1 MMHYLLIVINGLNGC
16 YLKEC
21 ARKRNMMSNQFQLL
35 KEQRFR
41 PFFFTQFLGAF
52 NDNVF
57 KTALITLVA
66 FHAASLSSI
75 DGGTLATL
83 LPGIFILPFFLFS
96 ATAGQIADKY
106 EKSQIIRL
114 VKIFEIGL
122 MAFASAGFFLHNI
135 WLLGAALFMMGMHS
149 TLFGPVKYSYLPQ
162 HLKENELIGG
172 NGMVE
177 MGSFLAILLGQ
188 VLGAWLATVTN
199 HEIFTSITILAIAAL
214 GYSTSRGVPK
224 SPAADSTLN
233 INWNPITETI
243 RNIKLIWG
251 QQQIWLAI
259 IAISWFWFYG
269 ATLLAQF
276 PNLAKAVLHGDESV
290 FILLLS
296 VFSIGIGLGS
306 LLCEKLSKG
315 RVELG
320 LVVLGAIGL
329 SIFGADLYYSAT
341 HLPSNKVLFDTA
353 TFIGKN
359 YDTQGNLIWMNW
371 RLLGDIGLIGLFGG
385 FYIVPLY
392 VLIQTRSQAGF
403 QSRVIAANNI
413 VNALF
418 MVISA
423 GFSVLIFSKGYSI
436 PQLFLA
442 TALLN
447 IVVTVYLCIR
457 QPEYWRTYVAWMKQ
471 II

>member
-1 MMHYLLIVINGLNGC
+1 
-16 YLKEC
+16 
-21 ARKRNMMSNQFQLL
+21 MSNQFNLL

-66 FHAASLSSI
+66 FHASTLTKLDGHLLS
-75 DGGTLATL
+75 TL

-106 EKSQIIRL
+106 EKSKLIRI
-114 VKIFEIGL
+114 VKVFEIVIML
-122 MAFASAGFFLHNI
+122 LASAGFFLEQLP
-135 WLLGAALFMMGMHS
+135 LLALALFMMGMHS
-149 TLFGPVKYSYLPQ
+149 TLFGPVKYAYLPQ

-177 MGSFLAILLGQ
+177 MGSFVAILLGQ
-188 VLGAWLATVTN
+188 VLGAWLGSQEQHAVS
-199 HEIFTSITILAIAAL
+199 TSIAILLIAVM
-214 GYSTSRGVPK
+214 GYQVSRGIPNTP
-224 SPAADSTLN
+224 SPAPDLK

-243 RNIKLIWG
+243 NNVRLIWP
-251 QQQIWLAI
+251 QQSVWVAI
-259 IAISWFWFYG
+259 VAISWFWFYG

-276 PNLAKAVLHGDESV
+276 PSYAQQTLHGNEQV

-315 RVELG
+315 KVELG
-320 LVVLGAIGL
+320 LVM
-329 SIFGADLYYSAT
+329 FGASGMTGFGIDFWEASPDANVMTEMQTVSQFLLTLS
-341 HLPSNKVLFDTA
+341 H
-353 TFIGKN
+353 
-359 YDTQGNLIWMNW
+359 W
-371 RLLGDIGLIGLFGG
+371 RILGDIGLIGLFGG

-392 VLIQTRSQAGF
+392 VLIQTRVDKAV

-413 VNALF
+413 MNALF

-423 GFSVLIFSKGYSI
+423 GFSMGVFNMGFSI
-436 PQLFLA
+436 PDLFLI

-447 IVVTVYLCIR
+447 ALVAVYLCWRQKEYFTAFLRWIR
-457 QPEYWRTYVAWMKQ
+457 
-471 II
+471 IH

>member
-1 MMHYLLIVINGLNGC
+1 
-16 YLKEC
+16 
-21 ARKRNMMSNQFQLL
+21 MSNQFSLM

-66 FHAASLSSI
+66 FHAVSLAVSNSAL
-75 DGGTLATL
+75 LATL
-83 LPGIFILPFFLFS
+83 LPGVFILPFFLFS
-96 ATAGQIADKY
+96 ATAGQLADKY

-114 VKIFEIGL
+114 VKVFEIGIML
-122 MAFASAGFFLHNI
+122 FASAGFFLHNI

-149 TLFGPVKYSYLPQ
+149 TLFGPVKYAYLPQ
-162 HLKENELIGG
+162 HLAKNELIGG

-177 MGSFLAILLGQ
+177 MGSFVAILLGQ
-188 VLGAWLATVTN
+188 VLGAWLAAQAQ
-199 HEIFTSITILAIAAL
+199 HELLTSLTILAVAVL
-214 GYSTSRGVPK
+214 GYFTSRGVPNT
-224 SPAADSTLN
+224 PAADGALK

-243 RNIKLIWG
+243 KNVKLIWA

-259 IAISWFWFYG
+259 VAISWFWFYG

-276 PNLAKAVLHGDESV
+276 PNLAKNVLYGDESV

-306 LLCEKLSKG
+306 LLCEKLAKG

-320 LVVLGAIGL
+320 LVVFGAIGL
-329 SIFGADLYYSAT
+329 TLFGADLYFSAT
-341 HLPSNKVLFDTA
+341 SLHNNCSYKCLFDYQS
-353 TFIGKN
+353 FIARDYHNADGHLN
-359 YDTQGNLIWMNW
+359 WTNW

-392 VLIQTRSQAGF
+392 VLIQTRVDKTY
-403 QSRVIAANNI
+403 QSRVIAANNMM
-413 VNALF
+413 NALF
-418 MVISA
+418 MVASA
-423 GFSVLIFSKGYSI
+423 GFSILIFKQGYMI

-447 IVVTVYLCIR
+447 IVITIYLCTR
-457 QPEYWRTYVAWMKQ
+457 QPEYWRTFLTWLKQ
-471 II
+471 LF

>member
-1 MMHYLLIVINGLNGC
+1 
-16 YLKEC
+16 
-21 ARKRNMMSNQFQLL
+21 MSNQFALMKQ
-35 KEQRFR
+35 QRFR

-83 LPGIFILPFFLFS
+83 LPGVFILPFFLFS
-96 ATAGQIADKY
+96 ATSGQIADKF

-114 VKIFEIGL
+114 VKVFEIGIML
-122 MAFASAGFFLHNI
+122 FASAGFFLHNI
-135 WLLGAALFMMGMHS
+135 WLLGSALFMMGMHS
-149 TLFGPVKYSYLPQ
+149 TLFGPVKYAYLPQ
-162 HLKENELIGG
+162 HLQESELIGG

-177 MGSFLAILLGQ
+177 MGSFVAILLGQ
-188 VLGAWLATVTN
+188 VLGAWLATVAR
-199 HEIFTSITILAIAAL
+199 HELFTSLAILAIAVM
-214 GYSTSRGVPK
+214 GYFTSRGVPHT
-224 SPAADSTLN
+224 PAADPSLR
-233 INWNPITETI
+233 INWNPISETI
-243 RNIKLIWG
+243 KNVKLIWA
-251 QQQIWLAI
+251 QQQVWLAI
-259 IAISWFWFYG
+259 VAISWFWFYG

-276 PNLAKAVLHGDESV
+276 PNFAKETLHGDESV

-315 RVELG
+315 KLELG
-320 LVVLGAIGL
+320 LVLLGALGL
-329 SIFGADLYYSAT
+329 TAFGADAYFSSTSIHAAYSAVAQSAQ
-341 HLPSNKVLFDTA
+341 LAVLL
-353 TFIGKN
+353 N
-359 YDTQGNLIWMNW
+359 YHSFLSVFSHW
-371 RLLGDIGLIGLFGG
+371 RLLADIALIGLFGG

-392 VLIQTRSQAGF
+392 VLIQTRVDKSH

-413 VNALF
+413 MNALF
-418 MVISA
+418 MVVSV
-423 GFSVLIFSKGYSI
+423 GFSILIFKQGYNI

-447 IVVTVYLCIR
+447 IVTTIYLCVR
-457 QPEYWRTYVAWMKQ
+457 QPEYFSTFVAWVKR
-471 II
+471 

>member
-1 MMHYLLIVINGLNGC
+1 
-16 YLKEC
+16 
-21 ARKRNMMSNQFQLL
+21 MSNQFQLL

-75 DGGTLATL
+75 DSATLVTL
-83 LPGIFILPFFLFS
+83 LPGVFVLPFFLFS

-114 VKIFEIGL
+114 VKAFEIAIML
-122 MAFASAGFFLHNI
+122 FASAGFFMHNI
-135 WLLGAALFMMGMHS
+135 WVLASALFMMGMHS
-149 TLFGPVKYSYLPQ
+149 TLFGPVKYAYLPQ
-162 HLKENELIGG
+162 HLKEYELIGG

-177 MGSFLAILLGQ
+177 MGSFVAILLGQ
-188 VLGAWLATVTN
+188 VLGAWLATVAQ
-199 HEIFTSITILAIAAL
+199 HELFTSVAILLIAML
-214 GYSTSRGVPK
+214 GYCTSRGVPN
-224 SPAADSTLN
+224 SPAADSALK

-243 RNIKLIWG
+243 RNVKLIWP
-251 QQQIWLAI
+251 QQPIWLAI
-259 IAISWFWFYG
+259 VAISWFWFYG

-276 PNLAKAVLHGDESV
+276 PNLAKDVLHGDESL

-296 VFSIGIGLGS
+296 VFSIGIGIGS

-320 LVVLGAIGL
+320 LVVFGAIGL
-329 SIFGADLYYSAT
+329 TLFGADLYAVSTNIHAASGDALQSYMSFVST
-341 HLPSNKVLFDTA
+341 LSH
-353 TFIGKN
+353 
-359 YDTQGNLIWMNW
+359 W
-371 RLLGDIGLIGLFGG
+371 RLLADIALIGLFGG

-392 VLIQTRSQAGF
+392 VLLQTRSEKSH

-413 VNALF
+413 MNALF
-418 MVISA
+418 MVASA
-423 GFSVLIFSKGYSI
+423 GFSILLFKQGLSI

-447 IVVTVYLCIR
+447 IVFTIYLCIR
-457 QPEYWRTYVAWMKQ
+457 QPEYYTSFIRWAKQ
-471 II
+471 PQSNENY

>member
-1 MMHYLLIVINGLNGC
+1 
-16 YLKEC
+16 
-21 ARKRNMMSNQFQLL
+21 MSNQFQLL

-41 PFFFTQFLGAF
+41 PFFFTQLLGAF

-66 FHAASLSSI
+66 FHAASLTTI

-83 LPGIFILPFFLFS
+83 LPGLFILPFFLFS

-106 EKSQIIRL
+106 EKSKIIRL
-114 VKIFEIGL
+114 VKVFEIAIML
-122 MAFASAGFFLHNI
+122 FASSGFFLHNI
-135 WLLGAALFMMGMHS
+135 WLLATALFMMGMHS
-149 TLFGPVKYSYLPQ
+149 TIFGPVKYSYLPQ
-162 HLKENELIGG
+162 HLKENELVGG

-177 MGSFLAILLGQ
+177 MGSFVAILLGQ
-188 VLGAWLATVTN
+188 VLGAWLATVAN
-199 HEIFTSITILAIAAL
+199 HELFTSITILVIAIL
-214 GYSTSRGVPK
+214 GYSTSRGVPN
-224 SPAADSTLN
+224 SPAAEARLT
-233 INWNPITETI
+233 INWNPISETI
-243 RNIKLIWG
+243 KNVKLIWG

-276 PNLAKAVLHGDESV
+276 PNLAKQILYGDESV

-296 VFSIGIGLGS
+296 VFSIGIGVGS

-315 RVELG
+315 KVELG
-320 LVVLGAIGL
+320 LVVFGAIGL
-329 SIFGADLYYSAT
+329 TVFGADSYFTSTSIHAAYST
-341 HLPSNKVLFDTA
+341 ITEREQNPLLHNYHYFIS
-353 TFIGKN
+353 TFSH
-359 YDTQGNLIWMNW
+359 W
-371 RLLGDIGLIGLFGG
+371 RLLADIGLIGLFGG

-392 VLIQTRSQAGF
+392 VLVQTRSQPRF

-413 VNALF
+413 INALF
-418 MVISA
+418 MVVSA
-423 GFSVLIFSKGYSI
+423 GFSIQIFKQGYTI

-447 IVVTVYLCIR
+447 MLVIIYLCVR
-457 QPEYWRTYVAWMKQ
+457 QPEYWHSFMAWVKR
-471 II
+471 